1 VAGKSSEAS
10 SVVSSTVMVRAGRVR
25 SAVPAERYAAAA
37 LGRCGGDRATNG
49 RHPVWKVSTA
59 AASIFTKTGRA
70 VSVITVMD
78 GKQKR
83 EMPRKAVLY
92 FPQHGMN
99 VYLQTFS
106 DERSEFTASRVKES
120 AHAQLLRKVVTS

>member
-1 VAGKSSEAS
+1 
-10 SVVSSTVMVRAGRVR
+10 
-25 SAVPAERYAAAA
+25 
-37 LGRCGGDRATNG
+37 
-49 RHPVWKVSTA
+49 
-59 AASIFTKTGRA
+59 
-70 VSVITVMD
+70 MD

-83 EMPRKAVLY
+83 EMPRKQSAAWLGIFCVY